1 MRRIYLDHSATTGVR
16 KEVLD
21 EMLPYFSEVY
31 GNGSSQHSFGR
42 DAMKAIDEARRKVAK
57 AINAKPNEIYFTSG
71 GTESDNWAIKG
82 AIYANLERGKHI
94 ITSAIEHPAVMD
106 SIKCLEKE
114 LGIEVTYLKVDGE
127 GIISLEELER
137 AIRPDTV
144 LISVMAANNEM
155 GAIEPIEEIGR
166 IARARGIYFH
176 TDAVQAIGA
185 VDIDVEKMNIDML
198 SLSAHK
204 FYGPKGVGVLYRRN
218 GIRVK
223 KFMNGGEQERNQRAS
238 TLNTSGIVGLGKAI
252 ELASENI
259 DKNNEYLASLRDSF
273 VEKLISRV
281 DNIRFNGP
289 KDMTKRL
296 ANNANFSFEFI
307 EGESLLLRLDLDGI
321 AVSSGSACS
330 SAALEASYV
339 LLATGVPIDIAH
351 GSIRFSFG
359 LENTME
365 DVDYTVDKVEKIVGD
380 LRAMSPLFKR
390 IDGGEFNV

>member
-1 MRRIYLDHSATTGVR
+1 
-16 KEVLD
+16 
-21 EMLPYFSEVY
+21 
-31 GNGSSQHSFGR
+31 
-42 DAMKAIDEARRKVAK
+42 
-57 AINAKPNEIYFTSG
+57 
-71 GTESDNWAIKG
+71 
-82 AIYANLERGKHI
+82 
-94 ITSAIEHPAVMD
+94 
-106 SIKCLEKE
+106 
-114 LGIEVTYLKVDGE
+114 
-127 GIISLEELER
+127 
-137 AIRPDTV
+137 
-144 LISVMAANNEM
+144 
-155 GAIEPIEEIGR
+155 
-166 IARARGIYFH
+166 
-176 TDAVQAIGA
+176 
-185 VDIDVEKMNIDML
+185 MNIDML

-238 TLNTSGIVGLGKAI
+238 PLNTSGIVGLGKAI

>member
-31 GNGSSQHSFGR
+31 CNGSSQHSFGR

-106 SIKCLEKE
+106 SIKFLEKE

-223 KFMNGGEQERNQRAS
+223 KFMNGGEQESNQRAS

>member
-1 MRRIYLDHSATTGVR
+1 
-16 KEVLD
+16 
-21 EMLPYFSEVY
+21 
-31 GNGSSQHSFGR
+31 
-42 DAMKAIDEARRKVAK
+42 MKAIDEARRKVAK

-106 SIKCLEKE
+106 SIKFLEKE

>member
-42 DAMKAIDEARRKVAK
+42 DSMKAIDEARRKVAK

-106 SIKCLEKE
+106 SIKFLEKE

-176 TDAVQAIGA
+176 TDAVQGFLKIPLEA
-185 VDIDVEKMNIDML
+185 K
-198 SLSAHK
+198 
-204 FYGPKGVGVLYRRN
+204 
-218 GIRVK
+218 
-223 KFMNGGEQERNQRAS
+223 
-238 TLNTSGIVGLGKAI
+238 GLG
-252 ELASENI
+252 
-259 DKNNEYLASLRDSF
+259 Y
-273 VEKLISRV
+273 
-281 DNIRFNGP
+281 
-289 KDMTKRL
+289 
-296 ANNANFSFEFI
+296 
-307 EGESLLLRLDLDGI
+307 EGYGILDGHSGRHLNLPFAGL
-321 AVSSGSACS
+321 AV
-330 SAALEASYV
+330 
-339 LLATGVPIDIAH
+339 
-351 GSIRFSFG
+351 
-359 LENTME
+359 
-365 DVDYTVDKVEKIVGD
+365 
-380 LRAMSPLFKR
+380 
-390 IDGGEFNV
+390 GGYGIYL